1 MWTSLPEDEMDQT
14 NQKGYDEKTLWNQK
28 YAQASHTSLQPDPF
42 LLSAYS
48 EFLHDTKPGSAL
60 DVAGGVGRHALWLA
74 ERGWKV
80 KLVDISGVGVNLAQ
94 ENFHQRQRLHLMD
107 KTAMSGAKSS
117 KMSGAQKPIH
127 EAEVEEPVQRLAEE
141 PVLRFAEGPV
151 LRFAEGPV
159 LRFAEGIAAQ
169 LETQVLDLSQIHDLG
184 QQYDLILVFF
194 YLQRSLFPALISA
207 LRPAGFLI
215 YKTYTT
221 ESKRLGR
228 GPSHPMYLL
237 QPNELLRAFQS
248 LRILHYHETTKEKGI
263 AELVAQK

>member
-1 MWTSLPEDEMDQT
+1 VKQNEAASWD
-14 NQKGYDEKTLWNQK
+14 QK
-28 YAQASHTSLQPDPF
+28 YREGSHASLAPDSF
-42 LLSAYS
+42 LVTAYS
-48 EFLHDTKPGSAL
+48 EFLADTQPGTAL

-80 KLVDISGVGVNLAQ
+80 TLVDVSSVGVKLAQ
-94 ENFHQRQRLHLMD
+94 ENFH
-107 KTAMSGAKSS
+107 
-117 KMSGAQKPIH
+117 
-127 EAEVEEPVQRLAEE
+127 
-141 PVLRFAEGPV
+141 LRSMG
-151 LRFAEGPV
+151 
-159 LRFAEGIAAQ
+159 Q
-169 LETQVLDLSQIHDLG
+169 LDSQILDLSQLHDLG
-184 QQYDLILVFF
+184 HERYDLILVFF

-207 LRPAGFLI
+207 LRPTGFLI

-237 QPNELLRAFQS
+237 EHNELLHAFES